1 MFQMLGQEISFD
13 VDLSTVGCGLNAA
26 IFFVAAPAD
35 GGKQAYNFS
44 GANYGTGYCDG
55 QPAQTSYP
63 GEKPTCDEFDIMEA
77 NSFGASF
84 GSIPYTCP
92 AATGVSQPIGCGMK
106 PYPMGF
112 RNFYG
117 RGPNFQVDTTK
128 PFTVVT
134 RFYNTS
140 SNGNLNSVQR
150 FYIQKGK
157 TIPFPTVV
165 ELVYDRILVEFSWF
179 YVCIITG

>member
-1 MFQMLGQEISFD
+1 MFKMLGQEISFD

-26 IFFVAAPAD
+26 LFFVAAPAD

-84 GSIPYTCP
+84 GSIHPYTCTAP
-92 AATGVSQPIGCGMK
+92 GVCQSSGCGMT

-140 SNGNLNSVQR
+140 SNGNLNSIQR
-150 FYIQKGK
+150 FYIQNGK
-157 TIPFPTVV
+157 TIPFPTVNH
-165 ELVYDRILVEFSWF
+165 
-179 YVCIITG
+179 T